1 MTIQVYLLLKTNTRK
16 KVDKEQISIVS
27 KQLDSKNLSK
37 SNHIQLRI
45 IKEFSE
51 IFEAFLAK
59 NLNEYINKSFFHIK

>member
-37 SNHIQLRI
+37 SNDIQLRI

-51 IFEAFLAK
+51 IFEAFLTK

>member
-37 SNHIQLRI
+37 SNDIQLRI